1 MGTSTRS
8 DTSASNADYGNAT
21 GPGGRAGQA
30 EDGGGTGGEQRSP
43 GNAEGLAN
51 FLGWFSIG
59 LGVAQL
65 AAPRGMARLVGGTGD
80 GGSRSTMLGIGV
92 REIAAGVGILSRPRP
107 AEFVWARVAG
117 DVMDL
122 ALLSSNL
129 GSDNPRRGRAVAATA
144 AVLGVAALDY
154 YCAQQLSGTGARVGP
169 MEAKGI
175 HVKKSITVNR
185 PPEEVYAFWHDFQ
198 NLPRFMDHLESVQV
212 TGAGQSHWKARGPA
226 GTTVEWDAEI
236 TEDRPNELIAWRS
249 VQGADVDNAGVVRFT
264 RAAGDRGTEVHVDLR
279 YDPPAGKLG
288 ALVARLFGEEPSGQV
303 AGDLRRFKQVLEVGE
318 VVQSDASIHRGMHP
332 AHPPQ
337 ELQVPRQ
344 DREQRILTE
353 RAADA
358 SASRTSNL
366 DRATTT
372 ARGRDQEL
380 RR

>member
-1 MGTSTRS
+1 MSTSTRS
-8 DTSASNADYGNAT
+8 GMEGGASGAGGALGSAGEWS
-21 GPGGRAGQA
+21 AGQ
-30 EDGGGTGGEQRSP
+30 GGNGGAGQRAK

-65 AAPRGMARLVGGTGD
+65 TAPRGMARLVGASGEGN
-80 GGSRSTMLGIGV
+80 SRSTMFGV
-92 REIAAGVGILSRPRP
+92 GLREIAAGVGILSRPRP
-107 AEFVWARVAG
+107 AQFVWARVAG

-122 ALLSSNL
+122 ALLSKNL
-129 GSDNPRRGRAVAATA
+129 GSDNPRRGRAIAATA

-154 YCAQQLSGTGARVGP
+154 YCAHQLSGARTQEGA
-169 MEAKGI
+169 EASKGI
-175 HVKKSITVNR
+175 RVRKSITVNR

-249 VQGADVDNAGVVRFT
+249 VQGADVDNAGEVRFT

-288 ALVARLFGEEPSGQV
+288 ALVAKLFGEEPNGQV

-332 AHPPQ
+332 AHPPE
-337 ELQVPRQ
+337 ELQAPRQ
-344 DREQRILTE
+344 DREQGILAE

-380 RR
+380 RP